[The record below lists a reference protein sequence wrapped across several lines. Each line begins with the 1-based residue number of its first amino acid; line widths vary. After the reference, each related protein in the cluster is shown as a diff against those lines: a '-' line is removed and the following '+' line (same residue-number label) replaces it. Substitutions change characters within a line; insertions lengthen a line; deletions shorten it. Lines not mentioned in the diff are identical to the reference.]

1 MNSDDETN
9 PDTDIRNYSYDE
21 ILDVLQIKDEDLNKE
36 KLREKTDET
45 IKKLKGSNA
54 LNEKQKNEQLLSRG
68 LSIQKLHL

>member
-36 KLREKTDET
+36 KL
-45 IKKLKGSNA
+45 
-54 LNEKQKNEQLLSRG
+54 
-68 LSIQKLHL
+68 